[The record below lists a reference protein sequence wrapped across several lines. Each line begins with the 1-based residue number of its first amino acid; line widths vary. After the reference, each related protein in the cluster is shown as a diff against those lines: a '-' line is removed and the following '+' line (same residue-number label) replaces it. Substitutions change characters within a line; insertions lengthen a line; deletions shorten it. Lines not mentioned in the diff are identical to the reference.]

1 MFEALLAIIG
11 RVHPR
16 PLQASV
22 TALLAA
28 SIVKDDKAHAALL
41 ASVVDTLSEDYKSD
55 KEMQKLLADLG
66 PKKSTKKASKKK
78 GA

>member
-1 MFEALLAIIG
+1 MFEALLAIID

-28 SIVKDDKAHAALL
+28 SIVKDDKAHTALL
-41 ASVVDTLSEDYKSD
+41 ASVAGKLSEGYKSD
-55 KEMQKLLADLG
+55 KEMQKLLAALDAKTPG
-66 PKKSTKKASKKK
+66 KKASKKK